1 MEKSHMSDDAPKLP
15 HKQVFKSLLEQSVTT
30 AGEVAS
36 LNGELGESLRTQY
49 DLNKD
54 FKPAGWGNA
63 KRIYRVFKT
72 QSELKARDQMR
83 QIRVTLDALEVIMNE
98 EGHGA
103 DFAEMAAN
111 AAEQPKGSQPK
122 EDTDEQQVKDNIVRL
137 QNGIKE
143 PEPKKKGKGKGE
155 STFVEEQREENA
167 KGDALIQENLEGRE
181 RLPDPDEDPEN
192 SPGRFG
198 IKY

>member
-1 MEKSHMSDDAPKLP
+1 MSDETPQLP

-36 LNGELGESLRTQY
+36 LNGELGDRLRSQY
-49 DLNKD
+49 DLHKD
-54 FKPAGWGNA
+54 FKPAGWGPM
-63 KRIYRVFKT
+63 KRLYRIFKT
-72 QSELKARDQMR
+72 QSETKARDQMR
-83 QIRVTLDALEVIMNE
+83 QIRACLNLLEEIMGE

-122 EDTDEQQVKDNIVRL
+122 EDADEQQVKDNIVRL
-137 QNGIKE
+137 QNGITE
-143 PEPKKKGKGKGE
+143 PAPKKKGRAKE
-155 STFVEEQREENA
+155 STFAEEQHEVNA
-167 KGDALIQENLEGRE
+167 KGDALIQENLGERE
-181 RLPDPDEDPEN
+181 RMPDPDEQSDG
-192 SPGRFG
+192 PGRFG